1 MCDKFGMR
9 FQTLVFSALS
19 SAFALSVP
27 GVQAAVIERLEASV
41 NSQTILKS
49 DIQRFRKTLG
59 LRAQLDPLFSGT
71 PLAARGAS
79 APANE
84 VIEFLIDE
92 RLILQQF
99 PVTDAEVEQEINSIQ
114 ANNRLNREQ
123 LRAAIRQQGFSFDDY
138 FELIR
143 IGAAKRNLIDREIR
157 TKVSISDDDV
167 KNYFYNHY
175 AKGKQ
180 TPSAFHAKIIITKTK
195 AAAEEALKAIRNGQS
210 FEEAAETYS
219 VDSSSK
225 QGGDL
230 GVLSEEQMSPA
241 IRTNLKKM
249 QVGEVS
255 AILGDAKTNFFV
267 LKLHG
272 IEAAED
278 QQLKRMKDEIRGHL
292 ATGEYQ
298 RQLLLWLERTRQNA
312 FIHRAGEP
320 SVPGL
325 AAAK

>member
-9 FQTLVFSALS
+9 FQAPVFSALS
-19 SAFALSVP
+19 LLFILSATGAR
-27 GVQAAVIERLEASV
+27 AAVLERLEASV

-49 DIQRFRKTLG
+49 DIQRFRKTLP
-59 LRAQLDPLFSGT
+59 LRAQLDPLFAGT
-71 PLAARGAS
+71 ALAERGAK
-79 APANE
+79 APAPDI
-84 VIEFLIDE
+84 IEFLIDE
-92 RLILQQF
+92 KLILQQF

-123 LRAAIRQQGFSFDDY
+123 LRAALKQQGFDFDAY

-143 IGAAKRNLIDREIR
+143 IGSAKRNLVDREIR

-195 AAAEEALKAIRNGQS
+195 AAAEEAARAIRSGQS

-219 VDSSSK
+219 VDASAK

-230 GVLSEEQMSPA
+230 GVLSEEQMSPM
-241 IRTNLKKM
+241 IRTNLKKLK
-249 QVGEVS
+249 VGEVS
-255 AILGDAKTNFFV
+255 PILGDAKTNFFL

-278 QQLKRMKDEIRGHL
+278 QQLKRMREEIRAHL
-292 ATGEYQ
+292 ATAEYQ
-298 RQLLLWLERTRQNA
+298 RQLTLWLERTRQNA

-325 AAAK
+325 AAK